1 MQSIL
6 FADTAK
12 HFLEINGIHVHAQ
25 TVDTRLSFPSLQQRG
40 YEVTTISHFVVAYL
54 TVGMCEYTCRFQIIH
69 RLHVDVSI
77 SFVLLGFLE
86 VRTPL

>member
-25 TVDTRLSFPSLQQRG
+25 TVDTRLSFPPLQQRG
-40 YEVTTISHFVVAYL
+40 YEVTTTSHFVVAYL
-54 TVGMCEYTCRFQIIH
+54 TVLGCVNTHVGFKSSIDYT
-69 RLHVDVSI
+69 LMSLL
-77 SFVLLGFLE
+77 VLCYWDSLK
-86 VRTPL
+86 